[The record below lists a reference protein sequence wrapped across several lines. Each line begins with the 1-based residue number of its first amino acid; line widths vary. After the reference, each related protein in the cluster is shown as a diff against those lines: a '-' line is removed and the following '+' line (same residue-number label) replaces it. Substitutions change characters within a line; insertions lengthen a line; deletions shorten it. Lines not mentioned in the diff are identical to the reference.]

1 MATKIGLK
9 ELRKNNG
16 KRLSIFLNEFIQEED
31 LIYEGSSGSFE
42 YRRIGEIELYD
53 TSTNK
58 YVSYT
63 PTKASQ
69 NIIKIRD
76 AILAKDEQARD
87 ILEEPKTKTAKGPN
101 QIRVYPVQ
109 AGSKTKLETAHL
121 PFAKLVKTEVFGGT
135 FSMDGPG
142 EAGGGGV
149 DTEIYS
155 EILSMYCLSYFI
167 VKNQA
172 ITKDTFNS
180 GGDLIADV
188 WPAVQKRCHIPPSLF
203 KFSDKK
209 DREKLVKFAIEPKKF
224 KIGKFNWLDC
234 CIAQSKK
241 VKENISIDNTCHVFN
256 DKFYANLNKD
266 TDPYK
271 AYLQS
276 GNTAKPDKWN
286 PADMWVMNRF
296 GLSEMRKFNR
306 ESNLR
311 TASVITLNEFL
322 VKQWEDGNIY
332 PISLKKLNPTSP
344 HFSLVNSNEYV
355 ERINISNQTNPLTI
369 EFTDTG
375 SRGPNRDVKI
385 NFVLE
390 TIKLSPNTT
399 AEQAQRDL
407 FGTIGRVVEGSQK
420 SIRLKFKV
428 STRGMELEY
437 EQTKGGSKPS
447 TTKSGKLAEAKMGA
461 LGSGEYN
468 RLISDT
474 SKEGIMEL
482 NKIKE
487 KYNNTDLVLDN
498 NTNSF
503 TSHSLRIANPGSAQQ
518 ALAGQYLDSIWEAI
532 NGDTNYDKEYYLRN
546 NTYLQDKIISGEIGI
561 SIHKIQNEKI
571 KRTVIQNLYNACASV
586 GIIGGISA
594 GNDEELLDAVGSGLS
609 NMQNIDFL
617 GGIHGKVF

>member
-1 MATKIGLK
+1 MATKIGLT

-16 KRLSIFLNEFIQEED
+16 QRLSIFLNKFIGEED
-31 LIYEGSSGSFE
+31 LIYEMGEKKFE
-42 YRRIGEIELYD
+42 YVRIGKIELYD
-53 TSTNK
+53 TSANK

-63 PTKASQ
+63 PLKASQ
-69 NIIKIRD
+69 SIKKVRD
-76 AILAKDEQARD
+76 AIMEDVNGVP
-87 ILEEPKTKTAKGPN
+87 ILEEPKTKTARGPN
-101 QIRVYPVQ
+101 QIRVYPIQ
-109 AGSKTKLETAHL
+109 AGAKRKLETAHL
-121 PFAKLVKTEVFGGT
+121 PFSKLVKSVDFGGT

-155 EILSMYCLSYFI
+155 EILSMYCLSYYI
-167 VKNQA
+167 VKNEL
-172 ITKDTFNS
+172 ISEDTFNT
-180 GGDLIADV
+180 GNDLVDTV
-188 WPAVQKRCHIPPSLF
+188 WPAVHKRCHIPPSLF

-224 KIGKFNWLDC
+224 KVGKFNWLDC

-241 VKENISIDNTCHVFN
+241 IKENITIDNTCHVFN

-286 PADMWVMNRF
+286 PADMWVMNRS

-311 TASVITLNEFL
+311 NASVITLNEFL
-322 VKQWEDGNIY
+322 VKQWDDGNIY

-355 ERINISNQTNPLTI
+355 ERINISNQSNPLTI

-375 SRGPNRDVKI
+375 SQGPNRDVKI

-390 TIKLSPNTT
+390 TIKLNQNTT
-399 AEQAQRDL
+399 AEMAQRDL
-407 FGTIGRVVEGSQK
+407 FSTIGQVVEGSQK
-420 SIRLKFKV
+420 EIRIKFKV

-437 EQTKGGSKPS
+437 QQTKGDKP
-447 TTKSGKLAEAKMGA
+447 KVIKYAEAKMGA

-468 RLISDT
+468 RIISDT
-474 SKEGIMEL
+474 SKQGILEL
-482 NKIKE
+482 NKIKDNY
-487 KYNNTDLVLDN
+487 KDTDLKLEN
-498 NTNSF
+498 STTSF
-503 TSHSLRIANPGSAQQ
+503 TSHSLTIGNPGSAHQ
-518 ALAGQYLDSIWEAI
+518 ALAGQYLDNIWEAI
-532 NGDTNYDKEYYLRN
+532 NGDTDYDKGYYMKN

-561 SIHKIQNEKI
+561 SIHKIQNERI

-586 GIIGGISA
+586 GIMGGIAA
-594 GNDEELLDAVGSGLS
+594 GNDQDLLDVVGSGLS
-609 NMQNIDFL
+609 KMQSIDFL
-617 GGIHGKVF
+617 GGIHGKVY

>member
-16 KRLSIFLNEFIQEED
+16 QRLNIFLNKFIEEED
-31 LIYEGSSGSFE
+31 LIYEMGQKKFE
-42 YRRIGEIELYD
+42 YVRIGKIELYD

-58 YVSYT
+58 YISYT
-63 PTKASQ
+63 PVKASQ
-69 NIIKIRD
+69 NVRKIRD
-76 AILAKDEQARD
+76 AL
-87 ILEEPKTKTAKGPN
+87 LETDTSGVPIIVEPKKATDAGKPN
-101 QIRVYPVQ
+101 QIRVYPIQ
-109 AGSKTKLETAHL
+109 AGTIKKLETAHL
-121 PFAKLVKTEVFGGT
+121 SFSKLVKSVDFGGA

-149 DTEIYS
+149 KTEIYS

-167 VKNQA
+167 VKNHS
-172 ITKDTFNS
+172 ISKETFNS
-180 GGDLIADV
+180 GNDLISDI

-203 KFSDKK
+203 KFSNKK
-209 DREKLVKFAIEPKKF
+209 DREKLVKFAIDSEKF

-241 VKENISIDNTCHVFN
+241 IKENINIDNTCHVFN

-286 PADMWVMNRF
+286 PADMWVMNRI

-306 ESNLR
+306 ESNLKN
-311 TASVITLNEFL
+311 ASVITLNEFL
-322 VKQWEDGNIY
+322 VKQWDDGNIY

-344 HFSLVNSNEYV
+344 HFSLVNSNEFV
-355 ERINISNQTNPLTI
+355 ERISINNQSNPLTI

-375 SRGPNRDVKI
+375 SKGANRDVKI

-390 TIKLSPNTT
+390 TIKLNSNMT
-399 AEQAQRDL
+399 AEMAQRDL
-407 FGTIGRVVEGSQK
+407 FSTIGKVVEGSQK
-420 SIRLKFKV
+420 EIRIKFKV

-437 EQTKGGSKPS
+437 QQTGGNKFS
-447 TTKSGKLAEAKMGA
+447 EAKMGA

-468 RLISDT
+468 RIISDT
-474 SKEGIMEL
+474 SKQGILEL
-482 NKIKE
+482 NKIKDN
-487 KYNNTDLVLDN
+487 YRNTDLNLE
-498 NTNSF
+498 NSTTFF
-503 TSHSLRIANPGSAQQ
+503 TSHSLTIGNPGSANQ
-518 ALAGQYLDSIWEAI
+518 ALAGQYLDNIWEVI
-532 NGDTNYDKEYYLRN
+532 NGDSDYNKEFYMKN

-561 SIHKIQNEKI
+561 SIHQIQNEKI
-571 KRTVIQNLYNACASV
+571 KRNVIQNLYNACASV
-586 GIIGGISA
+586 GILGGIAA
-594 GNDEELLDAVGSGLS
+594 GNDQDLLDVVGSGLS
-609 NMQNIDFL
+609 KMQNIDFL